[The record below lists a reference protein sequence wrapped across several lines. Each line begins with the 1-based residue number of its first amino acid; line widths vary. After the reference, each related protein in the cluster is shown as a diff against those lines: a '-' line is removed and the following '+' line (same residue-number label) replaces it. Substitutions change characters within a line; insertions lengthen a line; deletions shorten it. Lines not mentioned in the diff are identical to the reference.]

1 MAGKLAEIDRSES
14 IDKIYTWN
22 EGTLSTIEMH
32 CESSGWDPV
41 ALKEMQ
47 ERFTFELERGG
58 TGVGAFKDEKLVGF
72 GVLGHAF
79 LGVEQDQ
86 LQIDLLYVSRNFRK
100 QGIGKTILNMLSGE
114 AKNRG
119 AKALYISST
128 ETRSAVSFYMGNG
141 AAVTDMVDEVLF
153 KKEPKDI
160 HMVKKLE

>member
-14 IDKIYTWN
+14 IDKLYTWN

-32 CESSGWDPV
+32 CECSGWDNV

-47 ERFTFELERGG
+47 ERFTFELKNGG
-58 TGVGAFKDEKLVGF
+58 MGIGAFKKEMLVGF
-72 GVLGHAF
+72 GVLGHTF
-79 LGVEQDQ
+79 LGVAQDQ
-86 LQIDLLYVSRNFRK
+86 LKVDLLYVSRNFRK
-100 QGIGKTILNMLSGE
+100 QGIGKTLLRMIGEE
-114 AKNRG
+114 AKKRG
-119 AKALYISST
+119 ARALYISSV

-141 AAVTDMVDEVLF
+141 AAVADVVDEVLF